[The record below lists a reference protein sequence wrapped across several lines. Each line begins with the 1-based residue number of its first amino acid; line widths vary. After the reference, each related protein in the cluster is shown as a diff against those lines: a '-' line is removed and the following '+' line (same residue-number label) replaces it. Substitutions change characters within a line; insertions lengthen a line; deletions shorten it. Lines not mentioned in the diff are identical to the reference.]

1 MSAYMI
7 EKPCSIFLDGTVVR
21 YRKTGAV
28 LELDDSVAAGLGD
41 AVRKCGEPASTP
53 TEVPPEAILTTTPDG
68 QPATVVDDADSRRGR
83 RPKPGGDD
91 G

>member
-28 LELDDSVAAGLGD
+28 LELDDAIAAGLGD
-41 AVRKCGEPASTP
+41 AVRKCGEASA
-53 TEVPPEAILTTTPDG
+53 EVPPEAILTTTPDG
-68 QPATVVDDADSRRGR
+68 QPATVVDDADSRRSR